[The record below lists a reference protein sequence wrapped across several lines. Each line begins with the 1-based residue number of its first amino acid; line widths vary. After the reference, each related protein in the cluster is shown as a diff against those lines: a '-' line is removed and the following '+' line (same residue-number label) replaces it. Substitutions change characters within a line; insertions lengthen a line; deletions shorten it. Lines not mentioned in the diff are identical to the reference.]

1 MLGLCARRR
10 LLCSAAKVDHF
21 AALNVQARA
30 TAICPRAD
38 AHTLRP
44 IARSHLRCAPRA
56 APVRSRRAPAAQNVP
71 SDHGAT
77 RATRAARARH
87 SVRQRTAQAQT
98 HPDRFASAAE
108 AEREAAAARAAEVTD
123 AYTIL
128 SRPHKRAAHMLELNG
143 SPLTE
148 ENEGAAL
155 LGPDFLMYIM
165 EVREE
170 LDESPQPSR
179 VAEILAEV
187 ATREGGVCDELAAA
201 FGANDTKSARA
212 LTGQLQYLHRV
223 REEIKE
229 AHDVTL

>member
-1 MLGLCARRR
+1 
-10 LLCSAAKVDHF
+10 
-21 AALNVQARA
+21 
-30 TAICPRAD
+30 
-38 AHTLRP
+38 
-44 IARSHLRCAPRA
+44 
-56 APVRSRRAPAAQNVP
+56 
-71 SDHGAT
+71 
-77 RATRAARARH
+77 
-87 SVRQRTAQAQT
+87 
-98 HPDRFASAAE
+98 
-108 AEREAAAARAAEVTD
+108 
-123 AYTIL
+123 
-128 SRPHKRAAHMLELNG
+128 MLELNG

-148 ENEGAAL
+148 ENEGTAL

-187 ATREGGVCDELAAA
+187 ASREGGVCDELAAA

-229 AHDVTL
+229 AHGVTLSDTDRQSAT